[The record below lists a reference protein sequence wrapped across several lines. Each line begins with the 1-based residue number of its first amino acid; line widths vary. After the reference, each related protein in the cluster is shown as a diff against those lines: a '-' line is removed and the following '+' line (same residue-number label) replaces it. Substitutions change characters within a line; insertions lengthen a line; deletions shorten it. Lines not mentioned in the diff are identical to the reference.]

1 MEVDAPFLQKI
12 RWVRS
17 QRQSKEILDLSGED
31 GYGDTTGKSHN
42 DRVRDVLDDGSKTE
56 KSEENQEQTSHQC
69 RYRQT
74 FHTIFLDNA
83 IDDNDECSRRT
94 TNLHF
99 ASTED
104 GDDETCY
111 NGGDD
116 TLFRGHARSDT
127 ECDGQRQG
135 YDTNDDTCHEVRHE
149 CFLVVCL

>member
-1 MEVDAPFLQKI
+1 MYLMMVPESEQ
-12 RWVRS
+12 
-17 QRQSKEILDLSGED
+17 
-31 GYGDTTGKSHN
+31 
-42 DRVRDVLDDGSKTE
+42 
-56 KSEENQEQTSHQC
+56 SEEHQEETCHQGSDG
-69 RYRQT
+69 QSLES
-74 FHTIFLDNA
+74 ILLDNA
-83 IDDNDECSRRT
+83 IDDDDECSCRS

-116 TLFRGHARSDT
+116 TLLGCHARSDT